1 MRITSR
7 DLALLVPVF
16 RVTQRDLKAFFEQI
30 RNLSDVP
37 HVYFVYEEASCE
49 FEFTNHV
56 SELVEL
62 YAVNSSVMTVSGRR
76 GIGYALNYAVSK
88 LAEPFVV
95 RHDLGDDLISERFT
109 IILELLNQET
119 NVDIIYSQAILNVGG
134 AERLSSYPNNTEDLE
149 KSFIFGNPICHPT
162 VVFRRKSIID
172 LGNYDPN
179 LRFCEDL
186 DLWLRAFKQNL
197 KFFCIQT
204 PTIRYFAPTE
214 ARVNEHW
221 RSNLF
226 VRVKNFGT
234 PNIGFSLLGI
244 TIMALFIVTPTF
256 LKNLVYKKYS
266 KSRI

>member
-16 RVTQRDLKAFFEQI
+16 RVTQRDLKVFFEQI
-30 RNLSDVP
+30 HKLSDVP

-56 SELVEL
+56 SELAEL

-88 LAEPFVV
+88 IAEPFVV

-119 NVDIIYSQAILNVGG
+119 NVDIIYSQAILDVGG
-134 AERLSSYPNNTEDLE
+134 AERLSNYPNNAKGLE
-149 KSFIFGNPICHPT
+149 KAFIFSNPICHPT
-162 VVFRRKSIID
+162 VVFRRKAIID

-197 KFFCIQT
+197 KFFCLQT

-214 ARVNEHW
+214 ARVNKNW
-221 RSNLF
+221 RSNLK
-226 VRVKNFGT
+226 VRLKNFGS
-234 PNIGFSLLGI
+234 PNLLHSMLGI
-244 TIMALFIVTPTF
+244 ILVTGFLVLPAALKRT
-256 LKNLVYKKYS
+256 VYKSVK
-266 KSRI
+266 